1 MLGKSPS
8 QLWFLF
14 MLFWIF
20 VIFWP
25 ISNIITN
32 RKKLGLIIILV
43 CYCIGRFGAFI
54 PNYYCIRTGLM
65 YLPFFYIG
73 FVLRRWKFDW
83 FRSIPAYVY
92 LGVDIGLFALNIY
105 LASNNNYIF
114 KIINY
119 GVAFLLEVVGAVMAF
134 MVLQRICVRI
144 SDRNIMQSFSKYS
157 MSIYLVHQQLIYFSI
172 GLFGNSVH
180 PGILVILNFMI
191 SLFVSYIFAM
201 LMSKTK
207 ATRFLVGSK

>member
-20 VIFWP
+20 VIFGP

-83 FRSIPAYVY
+83 VRSIPSYVY
-92 LGVDIGLFALNIY
+92 LGVDIGLFALNI
-105 LASNNNYIF
+105 
-114 KIINY
+114 
-119 GVAFLLEVVGAVMAF
+119 LEVVGAVMAF

-180 PGILVILNFMI
+180 PGILVILRFMI

>member
-1 MLGKSPS
+1 
-8 QLWFLF
+8 

-20 VIFWP
+20 VIFGP

-83 FRSIPAYVY
+83 VRSIPSYVY
-92 LGVDIGLFALNIY
+92 LGVDIGLFALNI
-105 LASNNNYIF
+105 
-114 KIINY
+114 
-119 GVAFLLEVVGAVMAF
+119 LEVVEAVMAF

-180 PGILVILNFMI
+180 PGILVILSFMI